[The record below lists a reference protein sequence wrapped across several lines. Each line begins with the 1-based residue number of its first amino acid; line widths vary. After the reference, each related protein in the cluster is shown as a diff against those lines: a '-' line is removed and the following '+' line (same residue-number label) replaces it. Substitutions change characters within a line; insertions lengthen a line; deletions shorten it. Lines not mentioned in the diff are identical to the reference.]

1 LCLFPGTGTLIAKQE
16 IIMATLGL
24 SIKPY
29 AHVKHAEIVVPSVSW
44 FVRLK
49 QAARL
54 AGKKLQ
60 GLGRRLE
67 KVSPWYEATEP
78 GGRLVMFS

>member
-1 LCLFPGTGTLIAKQE
+1 
-16 IIMATLGL
+16 MATLGL

-29 AHVKHAEIVVPSVSW
+29 AHVKHVEAVVPSLSW

-49 QAARL
+49 QTSRL